1 MNKPVPRFFR
11 SFESTGNPHVVAPG
25 IPATGINRMPDNAVA
40 EIFALMKF
48 LALHGSPRTIQSQT
62 SRLAGFV
69 LEGAAGAGAQTEM
82 IDLADFRITPCIACG
97 SCALTETC
105 VYDDD
110 VAGILSRMREANGIV
125 LGSPVYVDNVTGQM
139 KVFVDRLADAI
150 HYQVLTGKFGC
161 AVAAT
166 HESGGDAVIAYLN
179 HVLNYLGIISVG
191 GISIATRGDPGVI
204 DTAGPEAHELGTKLV
219 GAIRNGYSYPVQEG
233 ILEDNRAYF
242 KMIVEENREF
252 RASEYDRWVQRGWI
266 R

>member
-1 MNKPVPRFFR
+1 
-11 SFESTGNPHVVAPG
+11 
-25 IPATGINRMPDNAVA
+25 MPDNAVT
-40 EIFALMKF
+40 EIFAPMKI

-62 SRLAGFV
+62 RRLAGFV

-82 IDLADFRITPCIACG
+82 IDLADLCITPCTACG
-97 SCALTETC
+97 GCTLTGTC

-110 VAGILSRMREANGIV
+110 VADILSRMRETDGIV
-125 LGSPVYVDNVTGQM
+125 LGSPVYFDNINGQM

-166 HESGGDAVIAYLN
+166 HESGVEEVVAYLN
-179 HVLNYLGIISVG
+179 HVLNYLGILSVG

-204 DTAGPEAHELGTKLV
+204 DTAEPEAQEPGRKLT
-219 GAIRNGYSYPVQEG
+219 GAIRNGYSDPVQEG
-233 ILEDNRAYF
+233 ILADNRAYF
-242 KMIVEENREF
+242 KMIVEENRESRTAEF
-252 RASEYDRWVQRGWI
+252 DRWVQRGWI